1 MQWSWG
7 FVTTVVADVEAASE
21 FYAGALGLPA
31 VGEGEF
37 SAIGAEGR
45 MFALG
50 ANASVAV
57 VSPVGEGPARRTLD
71 EYRGGLCHVGLAVEQ
86 APADGEAVRSPLG
99 DGRLVGLAGE
109 LALELVEAQAS
120 KPAGTDTAGSAVAEL
135 DHVAVVVPDLDAA
148 AARLNG
154 LGLDEDPAASRW
166 HFPQLQTRNAVFP
179 SRSGYLEINQAF
191 TADGIFGSL
200 AVARGAA
207 IVGLTL
213 TVTDIDATV
222 TRLRDAGVGVSDPT
236 PVLARNPAGEELDL
250 GLSAVVSMKQSHG
263 ARLFLFAP
271 SSSAP
276 HYGPTSSAVS

>member
-1 MQWSWG
+1 MRWSWG
-7 FVTTVVADVEAASE
+7 FVTTVVADVDAASE

-31 VGEGEF
+31 VGDGEF

-50 ANASVAV
+50 GNARVAV
-57 VSPVGEGPARRTLD
+57 VSPVGEGPARRTLN

-86 APADGEAVRSPLG
+86 ASSEGEAVRSPLG
-99 DGRLVGLAGE
+99 DGRLVGIAGG
-109 LALELVEAQAS
+109 LTLELVEA
-120 KPAGTDTAGSAVAEL
+120 PPNTDTDTAGSAVAGL

-154 LGLDEDPAASRW
+154 LGLDEDPRASRW
-166 HFPQLQTRNAVFP
+166 DFPQLQTRNAVFP

-191 TADGIFGSL
+191 TAEGIFGSL
-200 AVARGAA
+200 AAARGAA

-222 TRLRDAGVGVSDPT
+222 TRLRAAGAGVSDPA
-236 PVLARNPAGEELDL
+236 PVLARNPAGEDLDL
-250 GLSAVVSMKQSHG
+250 GLSAVVSMKHSHG

-276 HYGPTSSAVS
+276 HYGPTPSAVS